1 MEKLETIHRMT
12 RRCLGWDYR
21 QRAIYQITLVQAER
35 RKPLLGRLE
44 VKGADGDWGLAPP
57 ARDKEAAGAV
67 PGAQALGCR
76 PEAVEARVVPSEL
89 GAAIAA
95 HWKRMGEF
103 TPEIRPLACQIMP
116 DHLHGILE
124 VQRPMKRPLGNAIGG
139 FKTGCGKIFRGLMP
153 AARDSLLFEKG
164 FQDTILFREG
174 QLEAMFAYLRDNPRR
189 LAVKRMFP
197 ELFRVSDAVRVGL
210 GGGCRGWFS
219 ALGNRFLLGRELL
232 AVQVSRRDFAYR
244 REAKAGGRGMKIER
258 DAAGRALVEEATEA
272 FGAKRDALLAAAR
285 HGAVLLSPCVS
296 DGEREIAREAFEAG
310 MPLAAMRNQGFGA
323 VEKPSGRLFDACA
336 AGRLLLLSPV
346 GWPHVTGEKAMA
358 RMDALAMNRLCR
370 WLAGEGRPGC
380 GKAQDPVEARALEAV
395 RAEPVAEG

>member
-1 MEKLETIHRMT
+1 MERRETIHRMT

-35 RKPLLGRLE
+35 RRPLLGRLE
-44 VKGADGDWGLAPP
+44 VRGADGDWGLVPP
-57 ARDKEAAGAV
+57 AQNKGAGAV
-67 PGAQALGCR
+67 PGAQAVGWR

-124 VQRPMKRPLGNAIGG
+124 VQRPMARPLGNAVGG
-139 FKTGCGKIFRGLMP
+139 VKTGCGKIFHRLAP
-153 AARDSLLFEKG
+153 VARDRALFEEG
-164 FQDTILFREG
+164 FQDTILFRDG

-197 ELFRVSDAVRVGL
+197 DLFRVSETVRVGL
-210 GGGCRGWFS
+210 GGGWRGWFS

-232 AVQVSRRDFAYR
+232 PVQVSRRDFAYR
-244 REAKAGGRGMKIER
+244 RVPKAGGRGMKIARE
-258 DAAGRALVEEATEA
+258 AAGRPLVAEASEA
-272 FGAKRDALLAAAR
+272 FAEKRDALLAAAR

-310 MPLAAMRNQGFGA
+310 LPLVAMRNQGFGA
-323 VEKPSGRLFDACA
+323 LEKPSGRHFDACA
-336 AGRLLLLSPV
+336 AGRLLLLAPA
-346 GWPHVTGEKAMA
+346 GWPHAQGDKPMTRG
-358 RMDALAMNRLCR
+358 DALAMNQLCQ
-370 WLAGEGRPGC
+370 WLAGECAPN
-380 GKAQDPVEARALEAV
+380 AQAPVDALALEATRGE
-395 RAEPVAEG
+395 RAQ